1 MLLVLDV
8 GNSHT
13 VAGLYDGD
21 VLRGHWRIATS
32 NHRTSDELRLLFML
46 LLQEQSVTVSD
57 VRGCAIS
64 SVVPQMDRD
73 LMLACTEMFGQVP
86 LMVTPDISTGLTLL
100 CDNPQEVGADRLVN
114 AVAAVEEYG
123 DRNLV
128 VVDFGTATTFD
139 VITANK
145 EYLGGII
152 APGIQLCAEA
162 LFERC
167 AKLPKVD
174 IVQPK
179 SVIGRNTLTN
189 IRSGL
194 TYGYADMVDGLLTR
208 IANELGTEPMVVAT
222 GGLAQVIK
230 DIARRIHLVDPW
242 LTLKGLRMLYDKQ
255 TPSVS
260 HFMESDT

>member
-21 VLRGHWRIATS
+21 RLRGHWRIATS
-32 NHRTSDELRLLFML
+32 NHRTCDELRLLFML
-46 LLQEQSVTVSD
+46 LLQEQGVTTAD

-73 LMLACTEMFGQVP
+73 LALACTEMFGLPP
-86 LMVTPDISTGLTLL
+86 LMVTSEIDTGLALL
-100 CDNPQEVGADRLVN
+100 CDNPREVGADRLVN

-123 DRNLV
+123 GRNLV
-128 VVDFGTATTFD
+128 VVDFGTATTLD
-139 VITANK
+139 VVTANN
-145 EYLGGII
+145 EYLGGVIT
-152 APGIQLCAEA
+152 PGIQLCAEA

-194 TYGYADMVDGLLTR
+194 TYGYADMVDGLLAR
-208 IANELGTEPMVVAT
+208 ITEELDGPPMVIAT

-230 DIARRIHLVDPW
+230 DIARRIHIVDPW
-242 LTLKGLRMLYDKQ
+242 LTLKGLRVLYDKQ
-255 TPSVS
+255 IDSRAT
-260 HFMESDT
+260 ESGI